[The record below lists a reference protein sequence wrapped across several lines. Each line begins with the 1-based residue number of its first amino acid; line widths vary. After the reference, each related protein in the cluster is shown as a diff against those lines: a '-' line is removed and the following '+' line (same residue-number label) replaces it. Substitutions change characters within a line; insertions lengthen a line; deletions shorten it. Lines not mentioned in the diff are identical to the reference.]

1 MSNRKP
7 RPWGVDRRVEQ
18 WRVSGPAPFESKWFP
33 TFAEAIAYAD
43 RQARTVSI
51 YVPRLGN
58 AVALDSVGVAGTRN
72 NTLIFA
78 YGKEPRYVRLP
89 AHELLPLARVLLA
102 HHGKAHADD

>member
-1 MSNRKP
+1 MSDRKP
-7 RPWGVDRRVEQ
+7 RPWKVEKYQ
-18 WRVSGPAPFESKWFP
+18 GRWYAGRIGLCGDFD
-33 TFAEAIAYAD
+33 THAEAIAYAD

-78 YGKEPRYVRLP
+78 HGKEPRYVRLP
-89 AHELLPLARVLLA
+89 AHDLLPLARVLLA
-102 HHGKAHADD
+102 HHGKTQANG